1 MLRHWRERLPSGQ
14 ALIAAAS
21 DAVDAAAGVDV
32 ADFDAA
38 EFAKPLGKGGAG
50 RFPGEVGGGEGAI
63 SGVRR
68 ALRSLPDPNQHRCAV
83 IR

>member
-1 MLRHWRERLPSGQ
+1 MRIVQSAFEDGVSEPPSNLRNRALGSIQGTGEVAGGTGVGQ
-14 ALIAAAS
+14 
-21 DAVDAAAGVDV
+21 
-32 ADFDAA
+32 
-38 EFAKPLGKGGAG
+38 GGAG